1 LGDYKNG
8 HNDWTLVMTPV
19 KAVESYRLVAS
30 DGGVFAFSAANYHG
44 SIGAKHLNAPVV
56 GIG

>member
-1 LGDYKNG
+1 
-8 HNDWTLVMTPV
+8 MTPV